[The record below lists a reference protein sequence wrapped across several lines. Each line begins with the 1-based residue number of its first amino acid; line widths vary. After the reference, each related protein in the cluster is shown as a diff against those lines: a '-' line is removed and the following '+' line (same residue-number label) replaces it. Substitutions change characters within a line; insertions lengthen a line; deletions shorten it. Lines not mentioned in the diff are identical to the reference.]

1 MNNCKLPD
9 TGFIRLHTVLQH
21 ILVGKSSWWAGVA
34 SGRFP
39 MSYKIGP
46 RTTAW
51 KVEDIRSFI
60 DSQKQTSSTLDGAD
74 YAQS

>member
-21 ILVGKSSWWAGVA
+21 IPVGKSSWWAGAA

>member
-1 MNNCKLPD
+1 MAMTNQSP
-9 TGFIRLHTVLQH
+9 
-21 ILVGKSSWWAGVA
+21 
-34 SGRFP
+34 
-39 MSYKIGP
+39 YKIGP

-60 DSQKQTSSTLDGAD
+60 DSQNQTSSTLDGSD